1 MEKQLAQIAGSLA
14 EQDVLEWSNF
24 TNEGP
29 VALVGHG
36 GPTICVTV
44 DPLTP
49 TGIVIHWAHGQDSIV
64 ERYHNTE
71 FRDLLQNIPA
81 GDNTYVE
88 GHPSRVLYPHLSDQI
103 SPEIAAHIADGTLV
117 DLTSGADAGGK
128 Q

>member
-1 MEKQLAQIAGSLA
+1 MEKELAYIAGSLT
-14 EQDVLEWSNF
+14 EQGVMEWSNF

-29 VALVGHG
+29 VAVVGYG

-49 TGIVIHWAHGQDSIV
+49 TGIIIHWAHGNDSIV

-71 FRDLLQNIPA
+71 FRDLLREIPA
-81 GDNTYVE
+81 GEETFTD
-88 GHPSRVLYPHLSDQI
+88 GHPSRVLYPEI
-103 SPEIAAHIADGTLV
+103 SAHVADGTLV
-117 DLTSGADAGGK
+117 DLVSGADAGGK